1 MVLETLQLSKGE
13 EVDVV
18 GRVDSLGSAE
28 DGVRNRDATP
38 EVGRVFD
45 IINAA

>member
-1 MVLETLQLSKGE
+1 MVFETLQLGKSE

-18 GRVDSLGSAE
+18 GRVDGLGSAE
-28 DGVRNRDATP
+28 YGMRNRDAAP